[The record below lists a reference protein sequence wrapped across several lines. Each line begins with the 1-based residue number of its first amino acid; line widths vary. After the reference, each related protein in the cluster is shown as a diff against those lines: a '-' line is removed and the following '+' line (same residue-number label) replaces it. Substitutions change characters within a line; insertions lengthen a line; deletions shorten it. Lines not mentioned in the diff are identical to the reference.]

1 MRILVFAVGLA
12 SAAILSCQQSPS
24 APSVEAS
31 APAVATHAAE
41 FVIEGMVCEV
51 GCKGYIEKKLKA
63 TPGVA
68 NCSIDFTTGMARVEY
83 DQSQVKPQD
92 LTGVI
97 ETLADGKYHTG
108 PVHEITL

>member
-1 MRILVFAVGLA
+1 MRILFLVVGLA
-12 SAAILSCQQSPS
+12 SAAVLSCQQ
-24 APSVEAS
+24 APTTPAVEATV
-31 APAVATHAAE
+31 PAVATHAAE

-83 DQSQVKPQD
+83 DQSQVKPQE

-108 PVHEITL
+108 PVREITL